1 MTECERIIQQGILP
15 ESFFKE
21 EERCGF
27 FITEKRKKIW
37 AVLLDML
44 IKFDDVCKKNGLTYY
59 LIDGSLLGAIRHKG
73 FIPWDDDIDVTM
85 PREDY
90 NKLQTL
96 KNEFSHPYFLQ
107 TPYTDPGYFYSFVKV
122 RNSNTTGLNEAFKY
136 QGFNQGLFLD
146 VFPLDD
152 VVDVENGEAVYNV
165 IRELC
170 IRNSAFM
177 RLSNPNYGGVELD
190 NLRNRASDNPLKAYE
205 DICSLASQFNRK
217 GGRYVSHWALTLY
230 PYSKIVWC
238 KDDFDKVI
246 YCEFEGRQFPVP
258 IGFDRTLRVTYGDY
272 FQFPPLEKRGVQH
285 DNVLFDPNKS
295 YLDYLEV

>member
-1 MTECERIIQQGILP
+1 MTECERIIQQGILSD
-15 ESFFKE
+15 SFFKE

-44 IKFDDVCKKNGLTYY
+44 IKFDSVCKKNGLTYY

-85 PREDY
+85 PRVDY
-90 NKLQTL
+90 DKLQTL
-96 KNEFSHPYFLQ
+96 SKEFLYPYFLQ
-107 TPYTDPGYFYSFVKV
+107 TPYTDSGYFYSFLKI

-146 VFPLDD
+146 IFPLDD
-152 VVDVENGEAVYNV
+152 VIDVEKGEDVYNT

-170 IRNSAFM
+170 ISNSAFM
-177 RLSNPNYGGVELD
+177 RLSNPNYKGVELD
-190 NLRNRASDNPLKAYE
+190 YLRKRASIDPLNTYE
-205 DICSLASQFNRK
+205 KIHSLATQFNRK
-217 GGRYVSHWALTLY
+217 KAGYVSHWALTLY

-246 YCEFEGRQFPVP
+246 YWEFEGRQFPIP
-258 IGFDRTLRVTYGDY
+258 IGFDRTLKITYGDY
-272 FQFPPLEKRGVQH
+272 SQFPPFEKRGVQH
-285 DNVLFDPNKS
+285 DNVIFDPDKS
-295 YLDYLEV
+295 YLEYLEF